1 MKDHISQ
8 GGIKGC
14 YLQAPQRFFN
24 EQLNKTCRVVGF
36 GLSLA
41 PETVLSNIGSS
52 PNFVS
57 NIN

>member
-14 YLQAPQRFFN
+14 YLQAPQRFFD

-36 GLSLA
+36 GLRPCS
-41 PETVLSNIGSS
+41 
-52 PNFVS
+52 
-57 NIN
+57 